1 MSAFEFPQ
9 PFDDGRRLK
18 DILLD
23 EVDEKYFITNERA
36 QALIRDLVMNDK
48 VQPTEE
54 TIKKNK

>member
-1 MSAFEFPQ
+1 MSAFEFPK

-54 TIKKNK
+54 DVKKK